1 MSFIGQ
7 LDLIIHVVWI
17 VVRAVGAMDG
27 HAVLFDNFERVSVA
41 DPVATRAEPARGIAG
56 LVQAAAASWNLTGII
71 RPARPLLGTEQLSFG
86 DPAAVS
92 ETW

>member
-7 LDLIIHVVWI
+7 FDLIVHVVWVI
-17 VVRAVGAMDG
+17 VRAVGAVDR
-27 HAVLFDNFERVSVA
+27 HAVLFDNLEGVSVA
-41 DPVATRAEPARGIAG
+41 DPVATRAEPTRDIAV
-56 LVQAAAASWNLTGII
+56 LVGAAASWNLTWII
-71 RPARPLLGTEQLSFG
+71 RSTRPLVGTEQPSFG